1 MKTYNTEDL
10 YLAAFLTA
18 QGFPILQ
25 WSRDTGLTNFAFAEN
40 SELSQLVGAYYS
52 DKVMTSPL
60 QYGNALKNLK
70 SMIHSKKTNEL
81 TSRHNYGAT
90 R

>member
-18 QGFPILQ
+18 QGYPVHQ
-25 WSRDTGLTNFAFAEN
+25 WNRDTGLTTFTFAEN
-40 SELSQLVGAYYS
+40 TELSQLVGAYYA
-52 DKVMTSPL
+52 DKVSTSPL
-60 QYGNALKNLK
+60 QYGNALKNIK
-70 SMIHSKKTNEL
+70 SMIHCKNTNAY
-81 TSRHNYGAT
+81 TSHHNYGAT

>member
-18 QGFPILQ
+18 QGYPVLN
-25 WSRDTGLTNFAFAEN
+25 WNRDTGLTTFAFAEN
-40 SELSQLVGAYYS
+40 SELSQLVGAYYA
-52 DKVMTSPL
+52 DQVTTSPL
-60 QYGNALKNLK
+60 QYGNSLKNLK
-70 SMIHSKKTNEL
+70 SMIHSKNNYAH
-81 TSRHNYGAT
+81 TSHHNYGAT